1 MIEIKKNPSI
11 HHFREHIIHTVIP
24 WGDFLSFQSHVE
36 EEMIQNN
43 IVETALLLEP
53 IMGWLEVN
61 ETTKGRCHI

>member
-1 MIEIKKNPSI
+1 
-11 HHFREHIIHTVIP
+11 
-24 WGDFLSFQSHVE
+24 
-36 EEMIQNN
+36 MIQNN